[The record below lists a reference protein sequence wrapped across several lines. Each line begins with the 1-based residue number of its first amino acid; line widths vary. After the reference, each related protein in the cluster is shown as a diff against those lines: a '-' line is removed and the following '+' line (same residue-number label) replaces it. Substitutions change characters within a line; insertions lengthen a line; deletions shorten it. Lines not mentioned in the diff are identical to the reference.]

1 MAGKIEKGAREV
13 TITGFIEEIEI
24 EDGEMGL
31 QVDDG
36 DHTYLV
42 VMDKVGSK
50 LQRYVDEEVDL
61 TGLVTKTG
69 NQREFKVVSFRL
81 AEDYSD
87 EDDASYDDDGYLD
100 DGDDFLDDR
109 NRY

>member
-1 MAGKIEKGAREV
+1 MAGKIEKGVKEV
-13 TITGFIEEIEI
+13 TITGFIEEVEM

-50 LQRYVDEEVDL
+50 LERYVDEEVDL

-69 NQREFKVVSFRL
+69 NQRELKVVSFRL
-81 AEDYSD
+81 AEDYDD
-87 EDDASYDDDGYLD
+87 EGDTQYDDDPYFD